1 MGEFIMLRGKG
12 ESLLKM
18 VELLEM
24 NKNKT
29 AIGVC
34 GEVGAI
40 SA

>member
-1 MGEFIMLRGKG
+1 MLRGKG

-24 NKNKT
+24 KKNKT

-34 GEVGAI
+34 VEVCVI

>member
-1 MGEFIMLRGKG
+1 MGGFIMLRGKG

-24 NKNKT
+24 KDNKT

-34 GEVGAI
+34 GKVGVI